1 MKTDTE
7 LDYIDEK
14 TKALNL
20 IKAEIELLEMNVNI
34 EKIEKNVK
42 KRIR

>member
-1 MKTDTE
+1 MK
-7 LDYIDEK
+7 K

>member
-1 MKTDTE
+1 MKK
-7 LDYIDEK
+7 L
-14 TKALNL
+14 KALNL